1 MRLKYHPQRDM
12 MDCGAAC
19 LQSICKYYGKNV
31 DLQYIRELC
40 HITRNGVSMLGI
52 ADAAESLGFKT
63 IGIKLNLEQLANDV
77 HLPCIIHWS
86 QQHFVVVISVT
97 KRHVTIMDPAAGIL
111 KYKTADFQK
120 SWLHL
125 REKDSDENLGAAL
138 LLSPTPSFYNKEF
151 KATSSLKFSHF
162 VKLMV
167 PYKSVT
173 WKIILCMLLGCV
185 FSLIFPYLT
194 QQIVDVGISNSDLS
208 FISLILLA
216 ELALLMGQIIN
227 NIIRSRLMLTIT
239 SGISIGLISNF
250 LGKLMRLPI
259 TFFDTKHIGDILQ
272 RIKDFNRIESFLT
285 STLLSLVLATI
296 VFLVYGVMILSYSL
310 KILSIFVV
318 GSVVYVCWV
327 SMFLKKRRKLDYMQ
341 FQYLSSNQSTMIQ
354 LVNGMQDIKLNSCER
369 TKRWEWE
376 RLQNQIVRLRR
387 YSLNLSNIQTAGS
400 SMIDQAKNLIIVFL
414 AAEGVISGRISIGEL
429 VAIQYIIGQLNAP
442 LHQFVSSMQEF
453 QDAKISMERMQ
464 EVETVPEEEKQFDH
478 VDNPQLDNCD
488 IHFKNVT
495 FHYDGPRSP
504 KVLDDINFKIENKKV
519 TAIVGMSGCGKTTLL
534 KILLSFFPTN
544 SGSVVVGT
552 TPLNNISPKEWRGK
566 CGVVM
571 QDGFIFSDTIERNI
585 ALSDGEI
592 DRERVISAAKS
603 ANIHDYIMS
612 LPMKY
617 NTRIGAEGQGL
628 SSGQKQRLLI
638 ARAIYKNPAFIIF
651 DEATN
656 ALDAKNERAIVEN
669 LNEFYKGRT
678 VVIVAHRLS
687 TVKNADQIVV
697 LDKGR
702 VIEIGTH
709 TSLIDKKGA
718 YYNLVKNQLELG
730 A

>member
-1 MRLKYHPQRDM
+1 MRLRFYPQRDM

-19 LQSICKYYGKNV
+19 LQSICNYYNKDV
-31 DLQYIRELC
+31 DLQVIRELC

-52 ADAAESLGFKT
+52 ADAAEALGFKT
-63 IGIKLNLEQLANDV
+63 IGVKLNLEQLTNDV

-97 KRHVTIMDPAAGIL
+97 RHRVTIMDPAAGIL
-111 KYKTADFQK
+111 KYNITDFIN

-125 REKDSDENLGAAL
+125 KEKGSNDNLGAAL
-138 LLSPTPSFYNKEF
+138 LLTPSPAFYNKNF
-151 KATSSLKFSHF
+151 KKTASLNFSNF
-162 VKLMV
+162 IKLLS
-167 PYKSVT
+167 PFKSKT
-173 WKIILCMLLGCV
+173 WKIILCMLLGCI
-185 FSLIFPYLT
+185 FSLIFPFLT

-208 FISLILLA
+208 FIFLILLA
-216 ELALLMGQIIN
+216 ELALLIGQIIN

-239 SGISIGLISNF
+239 SGVSVGLISNF
-250 LGKLMRLPI
+250 LGKLMKLPI
-259 TFFDTKHIGDILQ
+259 NFFDTKHIGDILQ

-285 STLLSLVLATI
+285 STLLSLLLATI
-296 VFLVYGVMILSYSL
+296 VFFVYGVMILSYSM
-310 KILSIFVV
+310 KILFIFIIGSIL
-318 GSVVYVCWV
+318 YVTWM
-327 SMFLKKRRKLDYMQ
+327 SIFLKKRRKLDYMQ

-369 TKRWEWE
+369 SKRWEWE
-376 RLQNQIVRLRR
+376 RLQNQIIKIKR
-387 YSLNLSNIQTAGS
+387 YGLNLTNIQTAGS
-400 SMIDQAKNLIIVFL
+400 SMIDQAKNLIIVFF
-414 AAEGVISGRISIGEL
+414 AAEGVISGYLSIGEL

-453 QDAKISMERMQ
+453 QNAKISMERMQ
-464 EVETVPEEEKQFDH
+464 EIETITEEEKLFNH
-478 VDNPQLDNCD
+478 VDNPKLDDCD
-488 IHFKNVT
+488 IYFKNVT

-504 KVLDDINFKIENKKV
+504 KVLDNICFKIENKKV
-519 TAIVGMSGCGKTTLL
+519 TAIVGMSGCGKTTIL
-534 KILLSFFPTN
+534 KILLSFFSPTN
-544 SGSVVVGT
+544 GHILLGDI
-552 TPLNNISPKEWRGK
+552 PLNNISPKEWRSK

-585 ALSDGEI
+585 ALSDGDI
-592 DRERVISAAKS
+592 NYDRIISAAKT

-617 NTRIGAEGQGL
+617 NTRIGSEGQGL

-638 ARAIYKNPAFIIF
+638 ARAIYKNPAYIVF

-678 VVIVAHRLS
+678 VIVVAHRLS
-687 TVKNADQIVV
+687 TVKNADQIIVIDGGKVV
-697 LDKGR
+697 
-702 VIEIGTH
+702 EIGNH
-709 TSLIDKKGA
+709 TSLIERKGA
-718 YYNLVKNQLELG
+718 YYNLVRNQLELEN
-730 A
+730 